1 MALILGIES
10 SCDET
15 AAAILDSAAPTLARR
30 IVALHIA
37 SLKGLDQAAADK
49 QFGRITGLL
58 YRPHIAR
65 RQWRITAAFARWFS
79 AGPTPAVI
87 ADAPAARR
95 AGLPLVGLV
104 VAEFRLIGAGKLFLA
119 LAALV
124 AAFGMIGE
132 YRHAGSPA
140 AMLLLIFGMTA
151 HAGRSEAR
159 KLLTLSNVAPLGPML
174 RRIAFLVAG
183 LGWTLLLAA
192 PAAVAHLSPAPLLL
206 AAETGAAT
214 SLVAIILAAFSGS
227 AFAPRLVLI
236 VGWYF

>member
-1 MALILGIES
+1 MRQSLGYAPQAV
-10 SCDET
+10 DLPDDLT
-15 AAAILDSAAPTLARR
+15 AREF
-30 IVALHIA
+30 ALHIA

-58 YRPHIAR
+58 YRLHIAR
-65 RQWRITAAFARWFS
+65 RHWRITAAFARWFS

-95 AGLPLVGLV
+95 AGLLLVGLV

-174 RRIAFLVAG
+174 RRASSSSSAG
-183 LGWTLLLAA
+183 IFTCR
-192 PAAVAHLSPAPLLL
+192 PEPP
-206 AAETGAAT
+206 TC
-214 SLVAIILAAFSGS
+214 GS
-227 AFAPRLVLI
+227 ACRSPPSRLP
-236 VGWYF
+236 